1 MLRLMVWCVRADRII
16 LEGFRMSV
24 TVTRP
29 APKRRASP
37 PREPR
42 VRKQGLKP
50 FRDKAFA
57 RIRILRGETFLSQ
70 FYRCLILVVFIGFS
84 GIGGVWLAREA
95 EHRGEVALAAYDFCS
110 DPRPV
115 SHISACSGERDG
127 FGCLAKINDRN
138 RTFVRICHPEA
149 LRS

>member
-1 MLRLMVWCVRADRII
+1 MAVH
-16 LEGFRMSV
+16 
-24 TVTRP
+24 VTRP

-42 VRKQGLKP
+42 VRKLGFKP

-57 RIRILRGETFLSQ
+57 RIRILKGETFLSQ
-70 FYRCLILVVFIGFS
+70 FYRCLILVVFLGFS

-115 SHISACSGERDG
+115 SHASACSGERDG